1 LGAHVV
7 CVEPQPAMV
16 QSLKER
22 FPSNPRVSV
31 VAKGLADRPG
41 RLAMSINTAAPVL
54 STFAEQWKT
63 GRFAD
68 QTWDEVVEVEVTTF
82 DQLIAEF
89 GVPRYAKVD
98 VQGFEKEVIRGLSAR
113 VGCISF
119 KFTAEFFSD
128 AVVVIE
134 YLCKIGYSTFNYSI
148 NEQENFRLEEWLART
163 QFINTLERVCALE
176 PVCWGDIYA
185 L

>member
-1 LGAHVV
+1 
-7 CVEPQPAMV
+7 
-16 QSLKER
+16 
-22 FPSNPRVSV
+22 
-31 VAKGLADRPG
+31 
-41 RLAMSINTAAPVL
+41 
-54 STFAEQWKT
+54 
-63 GRFAD
+63 
-68 QTWDEVVEVEVTTF
+68 
-82 DQLIAEF
+82 
-89 GVPRYAKVD
+89 VD

-119 KFTAEFFSD
+119 EFTAEFFSD

-148 NEQENFRLEEWLART
+148 SEQENFRLEEWLART